1 MFEEDL
7 IDPQDLF
14 GWNETRR
21 NEALA
26 DPEVIFAGDHYRA
39 ELRTASLSGGADGDD
54 SDALGPLEQPGEAVD
69 LGGPTRANKD
79 GTITVIA
86 STEDLDRY
94 NSRFTGWRLAPYR
107 RNPIILYQH
116 RSSSWYEDAHSV
128 GAGKRVYL
136 DDKSRLLGDLKFDEG
151 EENKTGKLLGRQ
163 YREGFMFAVSI
174 RARARR
180 RTWMGDLP
188 KEHKFY
194 NPKGGICYEDNELIE
209 ISSVLIPGNSRAVM
223 KRSLDGLSDQLPDWL
238 KRLAPNGNLDHLVR
252 SLGVV
257 FVRSLIEQPLSL
269 IHI

>member
-1 MFEEDL
+1 M
-7 IDPQDLF
+7 
-14 GWNETRR
+14 
-21 NEALA
+21 
-26 DPEVIFAGDHYRA
+26 
-39 ELRTASLSGGADGDD
+39 
-54 SDALGPLEQPGEAVD
+54 
-69 LGGPTRANKD
+69 
-79 GTITVIA
+79 
-86 STEDLDRY
+86 
-94 NSRFTGWRLAPYR
+94 
-107 RNPIILYQH
+107 
-116 RSSSWYEDAHSV
+116 
-128 GAGKRVYL
+128 YL

-257 FVRSLIEQPLSL
+257 FVRSLIEQPDSEAARSFRALAESAGQPL
-269 IHI
+269 PTPTPAPVTEPEPAPAPEPAPTRQEPAHAFAWWFPASA